1 MLLKYTYLP
10 WTLTLFITPIYSNY
24 ILLIVFRFIL
34 RDPNLILEEK
44 NKEFE
49 SDLRQKVKA
58 ESVKSFLLFRPKR
71 RFCCKLKFMRN
82 FSTIRHLQILAES
95 CRTNCAQFV
104 VPTYQPSFGSQHVK
118 IWLLCFANDTQMRNS
133 YIFFFA
139 ISFLYWFTSSLLF

>member
-1 MLLKYTYLP
+1 MDETKTIIIKNRSLLGIIYFSTEPKILLLKYTYLP

-104 VPTYQPSFGSQHVK
+104 VPTYLPS
-118 IWLLCFANDTQMRNS
+118 
-133 YIFFFA
+133 
-139 ISFLYWFTSSLLF
+139 LYLPTLFSWV